1 MQAADFQ
8 FLSALIKERS
18 GIALSSDKT
27 YLLENRLGPLAAQR
41 RLNDIAGLVAQM
53 RSARDEELIRDVVEA
68 MTTNES
74 LFFRD
79 GKPFELLRTVIL
91 PRIVAAR
98 PKERPLRIWSA
109 ACSSGQEAYSIA
121 ITLLEEEAL
130 LAGRPVEIVATDIAT
145 SMLIK
150 AKAGVY
156 SQFEVQRGLPI
167 RLLLKYFTQKGT
179 NWEIAPRLRSMVSFR
194 QHNMLGE
201 CAGLGRFDIVFCR
214 NVLIYFDE
222 PTKKGV
228 IERIA
233 QVLAPDGVLL
243 LGAVETIIGLSTRL
257 EIVPGAA
264 GIYRPVGSGPR
275 AAVA

>member
-53 RSARDEELIRDVVEA
+53 RSARDEQLIRDVVEA

-167 RLLLKYFTQKGT
+167 RLLLKYFAQKGT

>member
-53 RSARDEELIRDVVEA
+53 RSVRDEELIRDVVEA

-167 RLLLKYFTQKGT
+167 RLLLKYFAQKGT

>member
-41 RLNDIAGLVAQM
+41 RLNDIAGLVARM
-53 RSARDEELIRDVVEA
+53 KSVRDEQLIRDVVEA

-79 GKPFELLRTVIL
+79 GKPFELLRTAIL

>member
-27 YLLENRLGPLAAQR
+27 YLLENRLGPLATQR
-41 RLNDIAGLVAQM
+41 GLNDIATLVTQLRSM
-53 RSARDEELIRDVVEA
+53 RNEQLIREVVEA

-79 GKPFELLRTVIL
+79 GKPFEVLRTVVL
-91 PRIVAAR
+91 PRLVTAR
-98 PKERPLRIWSA
+98 PKERPIRIWSA

-121 ITLLEEEAL
+121 ITLVEEDAL
-130 LAGRPVEIVATDIAT
+130 LAGRSVEIIGTDIAT
-145 SMLIK
+145 AVLAK
-150 AKAGVY
+150 AKAGLY
-156 SQFEVQRGLPI
+156 TQFEVQRGMPI

-179 NWEIAPRLRSMVSFR
+179 NWEIAPRLKAMVSFR

-201 CAGLGRFDIVFCR
+201 CASLGRFDIVFCR

-222 PTKKGV
+222 VTKKGV

-233 QVLAPDGVLL
+233 QVLAPDGVLV
-243 LGAVETIIGLSTRL
+243 LGAVESIIGLSTRL
-257 EIVPGAA
+257 EIVPGAS

>member
-53 RSARDEELIRDVVEA
+53 KSARDEQLIRDVVEA

-91 PRIVAAR
+91 PRIVGAR

-179 NWEIAPRLRSMVSFR
+179 NWEIAPKLRSMVSFR

>member
-53 RSARDEELIRDVVEA
+53 KSVRDEQLIRDVVEA

-130 LAGRPVEIVATDIAT
+130 LAGRPVEIVATDIAN
-145 SMLIK
+145 SMLVK

>member
-41 RLNDIAGLVAQM
+41 RLNDIGGLVAQM
-53 RSARDEELIRDVVEA
+53 RSARDEQLIRDVVEA

-79 GKPFELLRTVIL
+79 GKPFELLRTAIL

-167 RLLLKYFTQKGT
+167 RLLLKYFAQKGT

>member
-27 YLLENRLGPLAAQR
+27 YLLENRLRPLAAQR
-41 RLNDIAGLVAQM
+41 RLNDIAALVAQM
-53 RSARDEELIRDVVEA
+53 RSTRDEPLIRDVVEA

-79 GKPFELLRTVIL
+79 GKPFELVRTVVL
-91 PRIVAAR
+91 PRLVAAR
-98 PKERPLRIWSA
+98 PKERPIRIWSA

-121 ITLLEEEAL
+121 ITLLEEDAL
-130 LAGRPVEIVATDIAT
+130 LAGRPVEIIATDIAMT
-145 SMLIK
+145 ML
-150 AKAGVY
+150 AKAEAGLY

-167 RLLLKYFTQKGT
+167 RLLLKYFTQRGT
-179 NWEIAPRLRSMVSFR
+179 NWEIAQRLKAMVSFR
-194 QHNMLGE
+194 HHNIMSE
-201 CAGLGRFDIVFCR
+201 CASLGRFDIVFCR

-222 PTKKGV
+222 ATKKRV

-233 QVLAPDGVLL
+233 QVLAPDGVLV
-243 LGAVETIIGLSTRL
+243 LGAVESIIGLSTGL
-257 EIVPGAA
+257 EAVPGAS
-264 GIYRPVGSGPR
+264 GVYRPAGSGAR

>member
-41 RLNDIAGLVAQM
+41 RLNDIAGLVARM
-53 RSARDEELIRDVVEA
+53 RSVRDEQLIRDVVEA

>member
-41 RLNDIAGLVAQM
+41 RLNDIAGLVARM
-53 RSARDEELIRDVVEA
+53 RSVRDEQLIRDVVEA

-109 ACSSGQEAYSIA
+109 ACSSGQEAYSVA

>member
-8 FLSALIKERS
+8 FLSVLIKERS

-41 RLNDIAGLVAQM
+41 RLNDISGLVARM
-53 RSARDEELIRDVVEA
+53 KSVRDEQLIRDVVEA

-179 NWEIAPRLRSMVSFR
+179 NWEIAPKVRSMVSFR